1 VEPESTIADV
11 RESIDSREVDH
22 VESDS
27 GRNIEASVESPENP
41 LSVDHFLDRFDALIE
56 RLKAES
62 EASASA
68 LESQPNSDVVAP
80 VVRSDELVVV
90 EKPKPSVPDAVSRPA
105 RAIPAAAETR
115 SPVKPKTPARSKT
128 QPAVRPAPARS
139 PRVKS
144 EPPPATPP
152 AKPKPAPRPRPTGK
166 TLVSLQGLSKD
177 FGGAVAVDSIDLDVP
192 AGSIFGIVGPNGAGK
207 TTTLGM
213 ISGMLRPSAGRITI
227 AEADVWK
234 DTAIAK
240 RHMGI
245 LPDRMRVFDRLTGR
259 QLLHYSGVL
268 RGLEPSVVRQ
278 RTADLAAAFGIEEA
292 LTRLVADYSAG
303 MAKKVALAAA
313 MIHSPKLLVLD
324 EPFEA
329 VDPVSAERISHVLRR
344 FVSAGGTVILS
355 SHSMELIENLCDSVA
370 VIVEGKVIES
380 GSIEEVRGSVTL
392 EERFVELAIGADA
405 AEGLEWLHTLSD

>member
-1 VEPESTIADV
+1 MEPESTIAEV
-11 RESIDSREVDH
+11 RESIDSREVSP

-27 GRNIEASVESPENP
+27 GRNIEAPVESPESP

-62 EASASA
+62 EASVESHPSA
-68 LESQPNSDVVAP
+68 DIVAP
-80 VVRSDELVVV
+80 VVRADELVVV
-90 EKPKPSVPDAVSRPA
+90 EKPKPSVPDAVSKPV

-115 SPVKPKTPARSKT
+115 APAKPKTPARSKT
-128 QPAVRPAPARS
+128 QPPLRPAPARS

-144 EPPPATPP
+144 EPPPAPP
-152 AKPKPAPRPRPTGK
+152 VAPPMPKRAPRPRPTGK

-177 FGGAVAVDSIDLDVP
+177 FGGAVAVDHIDLDVP

-213 ISGMLRPSAGRITI
+213 ISGMLRPSAGHITI

-240 RHMGI
+240 QHMGI

-268 RGLEPSVVRQ
+268 RGLQPSVVRQ

-344 FVSAGGTVILS
+344 FVSSGGTVILS

-370 VIVEGKVIES
+370 VIVEGRVIES

>member
-1 VEPESTIADV
+1 MEPESTIAEV
-11 RESIDSREVDH
+11 RESIDSREVSP

-27 GRNIEASVESPENP
+27 GRNIEAPVESPESP

-62 EASASA
+62 EASVESHPSA
-68 LESQPNSDVVAP
+68 DIVAP
-80 VVRSDELVVV
+80 VVRADELVVV
-90 EKPKPSVPDAVSRPA
+90 EKPKPSVPDAVSKPV

-115 SPVKPKTPARSKT
+115 APAKPKTPARSKT
-128 QPAVRPAPARS
+128 QPALRPAPARS

-144 EPPPATPP
+144 EPPPAPP
-152 AKPKPAPRPRPTGK
+152 VAPPMPKRAPRPRPTGK

-177 FGGAVAVDSIDLDVP
+177 FGGAVAVDHIDLDVP

-213 ISGMLRPSAGRITI
+213 ISGMLRPSAGHITI

-240 RHMGI
+240 QHMGI

-268 RGLEPSVVRQ
+268 RGLQPSVVRQ

-344 FVSAGGTVILS
+344 FVSSGGTVILS

-370 VIVEGKVIES
+370 VIVEGRVIES